1 MKKYEELAKA
11 IVKNVGGEKNVISL
25 AHCITRLRFKLQD
38 ESKANTEILKNMD
51 GVVTV
56 VRSAGQYQVVIGNAV
71 GDVYDTVLEISNI
84 QGNASAGNDD
94 DADKDMSL
102 IDRFIDL
109 ISGIFTPVLSVL
121 IATGMIKGFTAL
133 LTSTGIVA
141 PAGGTAQML
150 TILGDMFF
158 YFLPIFLGLTAA
170 RKFKMNEFT
179 GMAVGAA
186 LVYPTVSSIMKGET
200 LYTMFDGTIFHSAIH
215 MEFLGLPVILMSYA
229 SSVIPIIVALWFG
242 AKVERGIAKVMPT
255 MLKNFLTPFFTL
267 LIVIPLTFLVIGPIA
282 TWAGQLVGA
291 AAMAIYNISPVVA
304 GIFIGGFW
312 QVFVMFGLHWGLV
325 PIMINN
331 ITVYGFDPLVVTYF
345 GCSFAQI
352 GVVLGIFLRT
362 HDAKLKSISLP
373 AFVAGIFGVTE
384 PCIYGVTLPRKKY
397 FVISCIG
404 GAVGGAIVALLSV
417 KLFMFGGLGI
427 FGYPTFIDPKT
438 GNLAGMYGGM
448 IASAVSFVFGLLV
461 TAVVYRDAKTGEP
474 AEGLAVSTQKDGSI
488 VEHEIIESPL
498 TGAMVALED
507 VPDEAFSSGVMGKG
521 IAINPT
527 VGRVVAPADCTV
539 ATMFPTGHAMGLIT
553 EKGAEILIH
562 VGMDTVK
569 LEGKYFTVKAA
580 QGDHVKKGQTLVEF
594 DIEKIKAAG
603 FSVITPVLVTNHAQ
617 YMDIVTT
624 NETAVKEEEN
634 LITVIA

>member
-1 MKKYEELAKA
+1 MKKYEDLAKA
-11 IVKNVGGEKNVISL
+11 IVKNVGGDENVISL
-25 AHCITRLRFKLQD
+25 AHCITRLRFKLRD
-38 ESKANTEILKNMD
+38 ESKANTGVLKNME

-56 VRSAGQYQVVIGNAV
+56 VKSGGQYQVVIGNAV
-71 GDVYDTVLEISNI
+71 GDVYDTVLETSNI
-84 QGNASAGNDD
+84 QGSAPVGGDD
-94 DADKDMSL
+94 EPDKDMSL

-133 LTSTGIVA
+133 LTSTAIVD
-141 PAGGTAQML
+141 PKGGTAQML
-150 TILGDMFF
+150 NILGDMFF

-186 LVYPTVSSIMKGET
+186 LVYPSVAAIMKGDT
-200 LYTMFDGTIFHSAIH
+200 LYTMFQGTIFSSAIH
-215 MEFLGLPVILMSYA
+215 MEFLGLPVILMNYA

-242 AKVERGIAKVMPT
+242 SKVERGIARIMPT
-255 MLKNFLTPFFTL
+255 MLKNFLTPFFTI

-291 AAMAIYNISPVVA
+291 AAMGIYNISPVIA
-304 GIFIGGFW
+304 GIFIGAFW

-331 ITVYGFDPLVVTYF
+331 VMVNGVDPLVVTYF

-404 GAVGGAIVALLSV
+404 GAIGGGLMAFLSV

-438 GNLAGMYGGM
+438 GELAGMYGGM
-448 IASAVSFVFGLLV
+448 IASAVSFVFGLAV
-461 TAVVYRDAKTGEP
+461 TAVIYRDEKTEN
-474 AEGLAVSTQKDGSI
+474 LAVSTEEDGKV
-488 VEHEIIESPL
+488 VEREILDSPL
-498 TGAMVALED
+498 TGTMVALED

-521 IAINPT
+521 VAINPT
-527 VGRVVAPADCTV
+527 EGRVVAPADCTI

-553 EKGAEILIH
+553 EKGAELLIH

-569 LEGKYFTVKAA
+569 LEGKYFTVKVK
-580 QGDHVKKGQTLVEF
+580 QGEHVKKGQVLVEF

-603 FSVITPVLVTNHAQ
+603 YSVITPVIVTNHAQ

-624 NETAVKEEEN
+624 NETKIKEDES

>member
-1 MKKYEELAKA
+1 MKKYEELAKN
-11 IVKNVGGEKNVISL
+11 IVKHVGGEQNVISL
-25 AHCITRLRFKLQD
+25 AHCITRLRFKLKD
-38 ESKANTEILKNMD
+38 ESKADTDILKQMD

-56 VRSAGQYQVVIGNAV
+56 IQSAGQYQVVIGNEVA
-71 GDVYDTVLEISNI
+71 DVYDTVLEVSGI
-84 QGNASAGNDD
+84 QGNAPQAADD
-94 DADKDMSL
+94 ETDKDLSL

-141 PAGGTAQML
+141 AKGGTAQML
-150 TILGDMFF
+150 NILGDMFF

-186 LVYPTVSSIMKGET
+186 LVYPSLSAIMKGDT
-200 LYTMFDGTIFHSAIH
+200 LYTLFDGTLFHSAIH
-215 MEFLGLPVILMSYA
+215 MEFLGLPVILMNYA
-229 SSVIPIIVALWFG
+229 SSVIPIIVAIWFG
-242 AKVERGIAKVMPT
+242 SKVERNIAKIMPA
-255 MLKNFLTPFFTL
+255 MLKNFLTPFFTI
-267 LIVIPLTFLVIGPIA
+267 LIVIPLTFLVIGPVA

-291 AAMAIYNISPVVA
+291 AAMTIYNVSPVIA
-304 GIFIGGFW
+304 GLFIGAFW

-373 AFVAGIFGVTE
+373 AFIAGIFGVIE

-404 GAVGGAIVALLSV
+404 GAIGGALMALLSV

-438 GNLAGMYGGM
+438 GDLAGMYGGM
-448 IASAVSFVFGLLV
+448 IASAVSFAFGLIV
-461 TAVVYRDAKTGEP
+461 TAVIYRDAP
-474 AEGLAVSTQKDGSI
+474 VAETVTVAAGSNGPK
-488 VEHEIIESPL
+488 VGKEIIKAPVA
-498 TGAMVALED
+498 GALVPLED
-507 VPDEAFSSGVMGKG
+507 VPDEAFAAGVLGKG
-521 IAINPT
+521 IAINPSE
-527 VGRVVAPADCTV
+527 GRVVAPADCTV
-539 ATMFPTGHAMGLIT
+539 MTLFPTAHAIGLIT
-553 EKGAEILIH
+553 DKGTELLIH
-562 VGMDTVK
+562 IGMDTVK
-569 LEGKYFTVKAA
+569 LEGKYFEAKVK
-580 QGDHVKKGQTLVEF
+580 QGDHVSAGQTLIEF
-594 DIEKIKAAG
+594 DAEKIQAAG
-603 FSVITPVLVTNHAQ
+603 YNIITPVIVTNHAE
-617 YMDIVTT
+617 YMDVVMTT
-624 NETAVKEEEN
+624 GKDVKEEEN